1 MKDPIVEEVR
11 RYRGEHCRK
20 FNNDLTAIFSDLK
33 AAEANLGGMMV
44 TRPPRRLAKKRKVP
58 VTA

>member
-1 MKDPIVEEVR
+1 MRDPIVEEVR
-11 RYRGEHCRK
+11 RCRVEHCRK
-20 FNNDLTAIFSDLK
+20 FNNDLTAIFAELK
-33 AAEANLGGMMV
+33 TAEAKLGGKMV